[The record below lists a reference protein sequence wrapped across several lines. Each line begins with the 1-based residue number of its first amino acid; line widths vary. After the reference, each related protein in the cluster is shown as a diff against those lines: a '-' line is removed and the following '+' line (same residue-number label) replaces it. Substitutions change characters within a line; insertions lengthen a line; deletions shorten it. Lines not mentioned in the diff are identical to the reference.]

1 MIRDDIHVNDVWWRI
16 SCIVWGRGGGG
27 VVITTGYGRIDRL
40 MGGGG
45 GQYDLR
51 FTPQTEWEQV
61 KKKKHKKDIY

>member
-1 MIRDDIHVNDVWWRI
+1 MTSMLMMFDGGSVAL
-16 SCIVWGRGGGG
+16 SGGGGGG